1 MEVRQL
7 QASRSGNQA
16 PVRLDAGG
24 FGNTREGGLG
34 QEACL
39 DRPLSDLADLG
50 SEFDLDRAVLGVA
63 PIGAELPR

>member
-7 QASRSGNQA
+7 QTSRPGDEASL
-16 PVRLDAGG
+16 RLDAGG
-24 FGNTREGGLG
+24 SEDARESSLG